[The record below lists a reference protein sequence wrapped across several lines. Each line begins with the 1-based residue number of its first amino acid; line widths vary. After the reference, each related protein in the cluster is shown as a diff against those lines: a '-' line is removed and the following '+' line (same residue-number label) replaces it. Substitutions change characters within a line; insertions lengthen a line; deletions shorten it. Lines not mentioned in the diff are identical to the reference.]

1 VLGDRGA
8 LRLQMPPGANKTI
21 WHDEATSQ
29 GVISHLIWQGDE
41 PGGSDHV
48 HVLEDFARAV
58 RENRAPRTSLE
69 QALLVQRITDA
80 IYASAERGA
89 AVEIV

>member
-41 PGGSDHV
+41 PGPTDHV

-89 AVEIV
+89 AVEVA